1 MVSDPAKAVILG
13 PVNERGDA
21 VRDTLNW
28 VAQLVPTPVRD
39 LARYGGDNVLA
50 AVLAVLG
57 GAHRDGEPATDD
69 TDLSPTDRVTGGI
82 LAGAGRYTRTE
93 VAERAGISLA
103 DAQRLW
109 RALGFAEV
117 GADERVFTSADIDAL
132 SDVVALI
139 DGGVLDMAGALALA
153 RPFGH
158 LFSRLAVVQTGLLA
172 DVLGARIT
180 DDQTADDPLL
190 AEHVARQAMAVSAD
204 LLPALERTTVY
215 VWRRHL
221 AVEAGRALL
230 PADVSD
236 LHDDR
241 TAAIGFIDI
250 TGFTRLTRGLSS
262 AELAALLEPFE
273 AIVLECA
280 LAHGGKVIKN
290 LGDEVMFVAGEAAA
304 AAEIAL
310 GALERIGADDR
321 LPPVHAGLAWGPVLR
336 RGGDVYG
343 EVVNL
348 ASRITG
354 LARRG
359 TIRIDEAMA
368 EQLESDPRFRVSRRP
383 PRRVRGYLQ
392 LHTYRLRRAAD

>member
-1 MVSDPAKAVILG
+1 MNDLGDP
-13 PVNERGDA
+13 

-28 VAQLVPTPVRD
+28 VAQLLPTPVRD

-50 AVLAVLG
+50 AVLALLG
-57 GAHRDGEPATDD
+57 GAGGDDHAEPDG
-69 TDLSPTDRVTGGI
+69 DLSPTEKVTSGI
-82 LAGAGRYTRTE
+82 LAGAGRYTRSQ
-93 VAERAGISLA
+93 VAEQAGIALE

-117 GADERVFTSADIDAL
+117 GDEERVFTSADIDAL
-132 SDVVALI
+132 RDVAALI
-139 DGGVLDMAGALALA
+139 DGGILDMAGTVALA

-172 DVLGARIT
+172 DVLGTRIA
-180 DDQTADDPLL
+180 DEQAADDPLL
-190 AEHVARQAMAVSAD
+190 AEHVAQQAMTVSAD
-204 LLPALERTTVY
+204 LLPTLERTTVY

-241 TAAIGFIDI
+241 SAAVGFIDI

-273 AIVLECA
+273 SIVLECA

-290 LGDEVMFVAGEAAA
+290 LGDEVMFIAPDAAA

-310 GALERIGADDR
+310 GSLERIGADDR
-321 LPPVHAGLAWGPVLR
+321 LPPVHAGLAFGPVLR

-343 EVVNL
+343 EVVNV
-348 ASRITG
+348 AARITG

-359 TIRIDEAMA
+359 TIRVDEAMA
-368 EQLESDPRFRVSRRP
+368 GELEDDPRFRVSRRP

-392 LHTYRLRRAAD
+392 LHSFRLRRAAD

>member
-1 MVSDPAKAVILG
+1 MPDRRKAVILG
-13 PVNERGDA
+13 AVSDLGDP

-28 VAQLVPTPVRD
+28 VAQLLPTPVRD

-50 AVLAVLG
+50 AVLALLG
-57 GAHRDGEPATDD
+57 GAGGDDHAEPDG
-69 TDLSPTDRVTGGI
+69 DLSPTEKVTSGI
-82 LAGAGRYTRTE
+82 LAGAGRYTRSQ
-93 VAERAGISLA
+93 VAEQAGIALE

-117 GADERVFTSADIDAL
+117 GDEERVFTSADIDAL
-132 SDVVALI
+132 RDVAALI
-139 DGGVLDMAGALALA
+139 DGGVLDMAGAMALA

-172 DVLGARIT
+172 DVLGTRIAEE
-180 DDQTADDPLL
+180 QTADDPLL
-190 AEHVARQAMAVSAD
+190 AEHVAQQAMTVSAD
-204 LLPALERTTVY
+204 LLPTLERTTVY

-241 TAAIGFIDI
+241 SAAVGFIDI

-273 AIVLECA
+273 TMVLECA

-290 LGDEVMFVAGEAAA
+290 LGDEVMFIAPDAAA

-321 LPPVHAGLAWGPVLR
+321 LPPVHAGLAFGPVLR

-343 EVVNL
+343 EVVNV
-348 ASRITG
+348 AARITG

-359 TIRIDEAMA
+359 TIRVDEAMA
-368 EQLESDPRFRVSRRP
+368 DELEDDPRFRVSRRP

-392 LHTYRLRRAAD
+392 LHSFRLRRAAD

>member
-1 MVSDPAKAVILG
+1 MPDRRKAVILG
-13 PVNERGDA
+13 AVNDLGDP

-28 VAQLVPTPVRD
+28 VAQLLPTPVRD

-50 AVLAVLG
+50 AVLALLG
-57 GAHRDGEPATDD
+57 GAGGDDHAEPDG
-69 TDLSPTDRVTGGI
+69 DLSPTEKVTSGI
-82 LAGAGRYTRTE
+82 LAGAGRYTRSQ
-93 VAERAGISLA
+93 VAEQAGIALE

-117 GADERVFTSADIDAL
+117 GDEERVFTSADIDAL
-132 SDVVALI
+132 RDVAALI
-139 DGGVLDMAGALALA
+139 DGGILDMAGTVALA

-172 DVLGARIT
+172 DVLGTRIA
-180 DDQTADDPLL
+180 DEQAADDPLL
-190 AEHVARQAMAVSAD
+190 AEHVAQQAMTVSAD
-204 LLPALERTTVY
+204 LLPTLERTTVY

-241 TAAIGFIDI
+241 SAAVGFIDI

-273 AIVLECA
+273 SIVLECA

-290 LGDEVMFVAGEAAA
+290 LGDEVMFIAPDAAA

-310 GALERIGADDR
+310 GSLERIGADDR
-321 LPPVHAGLAWGPVLR
+321 LPPVHAGLAFGPVLR

-343 EVVNL
+343 EVVNV
-348 ASRITG
+348 AARITG

-359 TIRIDEAMA
+359 TIRVDEAMA
-368 EQLESDPRFRVSRRP
+368 GELEDDPRFRVSRRP

-392 LHTYRLRRAAD
+392 LHSFRLRRAAD